1 MKIIFKIMYTRRNF
15 QQNWHDHI
23 LRWSRMEQDT
33 DFTWFKHVQTD
44 GKSVGD

>member
-1 MKIIFKIMYTRRNF
+1 MEN
-15 QQNWHDHI
+15 I
-23 LRWSRMEQDT
+23 LRWSRMEQDA